1 MDHMAAMRAFVRVV
15 EVGTFTRAAQLLN
28 IPKPTLSKLIQG
40 LEAHLRTR
48 LLNRTT
54 RRVTVTADGAA
65 YFERVISILADV
77 DELDGSMTLSQASP
91 KGKLRIDVG
100 TSLALLIIIPALPD
114 FHARYPDI
122 QIDLGVSDRP
132 VDLLSE
138 NVDCVLR
145 AGTLTDQSLI
155 ARRIGEFDF
164 VTCAAPSYLA
174 RCGEP
179 LHPSDLESDNHT
191 MVGFFHAASGRPHA
205 FNFTRGEEQHEI
217 QGRYV
222 IAVNDSTA
230 YVAAALAGLGVA
242 AAPTF
247 MIQEHIASGALRPL
261 LAGWSTDIIP
271 LYVVYPPNRHLS
283 TKLRI
288 FVDWIADLFASER
301 GRLRAAG

>member
-1 MDHMAAMRAFVRVV
+1 
-15 EVGTFTRAAQLLN
+15 
-28 IPKPTLSKLIQG
+28 
-40 LEAHLRTR
+40 
-48 LLNRTT
+48 
-54 RRVTVTADGAA
+54 
-65 YFERVISILADV
+65 
-77 DELDGSMTLSQASP
+77 
-91 KGKLRIDVG
+91 
-100 TSLALLIIIPALPD
+100 
-114 FHARYPDI
+114 
-122 QIDLGVSDRP
+122 
-132 VDLLSE
+132 
-138 NVDCVLR
+138 
-145 AGTLTDQSLI
+145 
-155 ARRIGEFDF
+155 